1 MKNKF
6 SLNIAKTEFVFTG
19 TRQRIR
25 LQGNQQ
31 IQIYIEAKNI
41 SPRECN
47 FLGPSRE
54 NHIKQFDFCCL
65 DLFTLYLAHFYN
77 CVADDFRE

>member
-6 SLNIAKTEFVFTG
+6 SLKIAKTEFVFTG

-31 IQIYIEAKNI
+31 IQIHIEAKNI

-47 FLGPSRE
+47 FLGFSKRKSCKT
-54 NHIKQFDFCCL
+54 IL
-65 DLFTLYLAHFYN
+65 LFRVIYTALSTF
-77 CVADDFRE
+77 

>member
-6 SLNIAKTEFVFTG
+6 SLKIAKTEFVFTG

-31 IQIYIEAKNI
+31 IQIHIEAKNI

-47 FLGPSRE
+47 FLGFSKR
-54 NHIKQFDFCCL
+54 KSCK
-65 DLFTLYLAHFYN
+65 T
-77 CVADDFRE
+77 V